1 MSHST
6 RSSVMPQLEVIHASD
21 DTIRA
26 ELIAMPVART
36 GLGDGTIEDPA
47 AAAAIA
53 RADVSGDGIQS
64 II

>member
-26 ELIAMPVART
+26 ELIALPLART
-36 GLGDGTIEDPA
+36 GVGDHTIEDPA
-47 AAAAIA
+47 AAAAVA
-53 RADVSGDGIQS
+53 QADVSRDGIQS
-64 II
+64 IA

>member
-26 ELIAMPVART
+26 ELIALPLVRT
-36 GLGDGTIEDPA
+36 PMGDHTIEDHA

-53 RADVSGDGIQS
+53 QGDLSLGGIQAIS
-64 II
+64 